1 MYKNKHSKLI
11 VLLAAAFMVL
21 SFTPTLFAQNES
33 NELPFYETTTGQL
46 TLPLVTLSTNG
57 AATSSYTDLV
67 VKLNSVTV
75 LAATLVNEVYTS
87 QIVMGALAYNK
98 FWSTEG
104 GGLGTEPSY
113 EAYTRCKAC
122 HGWDLLATAGGYVR
136 RTDGGGT
143 RAAAGNIRLD
153 RTDYTAAQILNSGS
167 WDPATDAPTSAHPSF
182 VGILTTTQV
191 DALVAYLNSRG
202 AKFHNIGTVYNA
214 PDPATY
220 TVPFGD
226 AAAGLTAY
234 AAKCEMCHGT
244 PDSTTAPIGPSG
256 GISAFVAQDGKFSE
270 LAHKSIWGDPG
281 NMSRAMMS
289 NPTTQ
294 DMANIIAYLKSL
306 Q

>member
-1 MYKNKHSKLI
+1 MYKNKHSKI
-11 VLLAAAFMVL
+11 IILLASVFMVL

-33 NELPFYETTTGQL
+33 NETPYFETTTGQL

-57 AATSSYTDLV
+57 AATSSYTDV
-67 VKLNSVTV
+67 VVTLGAPTV
-75 LAATLVNEVYTS
+75 EAATPVFLTFSPQVVT
-87 QIVMGALAYNK
+87 GALAYNK
-98 FWSTEG
+98 FWSIQG

-136 RTDGGGT
+136 RSDGGGT

-167 WDPATDAPTSAHPSF
+167 WVPGVDTPTSAHPSF
-182 VGILTTTQV
+182 VGILTAAQV

-202 AKFHNIGTVYNA
+202 AKYHNIGIVYNA
-214 PDPATY
+214 PNPATY

-226 AAAGLTAY
+226 VAAGLTAY

-244 PDSTTAPIGPSG
+244 PDDATKTIGPSG
-256 GISAFVAQDGKFSE
+256 GMLAYSKKDGKFSE
-270 LAHKSIWGDPG
+270 LGHKVLWGDPG
-281 NMSRAMMS
+281 NMTRAMMS
-289 NPTTQ
+289 NPTLQ
-294 DMANIIAYLKSL
+294 DIADIIVYLQSL
-306 Q
+306 P